1 MQGKKQGIDVWPAEF
16 DAAQKNNSFLNLREM
31 FFPYGLMS
39 FRRGLIFPRSFIF
52 SLTHQA
58 GSKNPIS
65 ARSNSSRPHAPTPV
79 IAANPPDFNAE
90 KGYIFLSCLFPGP
103 FFLKIDYLFLT

>member
-16 DAAQKNNSFLNLREM
+16 DTAQKNNSFLNLREM

-65 ARSNSSRPHAPTPV
+65 ARSIMLQRLSLLRTPLTSTQK
-79 IAANPPDFNAE
+79 
-90 KGYIFLSCLFPGP
+90 KGIYFYPAYFQVHSF
-103 FFLKIDYLFLT
+103 